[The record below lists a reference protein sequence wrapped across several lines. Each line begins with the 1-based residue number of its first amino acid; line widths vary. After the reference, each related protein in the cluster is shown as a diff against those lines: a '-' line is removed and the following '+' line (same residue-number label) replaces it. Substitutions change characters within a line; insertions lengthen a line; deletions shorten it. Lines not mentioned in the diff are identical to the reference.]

1 MTDKHASSAMTP
13 PRPAEHTDMA
23 VPSHDAALLTNG
35 GATAHILLDGQLY
48 TLRITRARKLI
59 LTK

>member
-1 MTDKHASSAMTP
+1 MNMRSI
-13 PRPAEHTDMA
+13 PADDAGPA
-23 VPSHDAALLTNG
+23 VPAHPVETLVGPDG
-35 GATAHILLDGQLY
+35 TARIVLDGKVY